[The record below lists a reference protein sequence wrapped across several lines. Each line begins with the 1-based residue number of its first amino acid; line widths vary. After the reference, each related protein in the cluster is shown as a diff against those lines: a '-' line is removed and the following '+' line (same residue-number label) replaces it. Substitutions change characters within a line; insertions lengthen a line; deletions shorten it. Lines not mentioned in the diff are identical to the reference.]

1 MGSLIEYF
9 KLKTAASVLEKSISH
24 AKKVQDCVRELNIG
38 IQLLIKDKKVEEAHQ
53 KFKIVDKIEK
63 EADELRRKIQKEISS
78 GELSSS
84 VRMDLSHLIRRQD
97 GVADCATGVARRINT
112 IPFKFWEECS
122 EESKSIIL
130 EMMAKTEKCVEFLDK
145 IVMDLL
151 GERKNVKDYAR
162 EINSIEHEIDI
173 LNIALRK
180 SFQETE
186 FHVNAFTI
194 FTVGNTMDI
203 IEAIS
208 DSIEGVAD
216 YIMRLLTSS
225 KPP

>member
-24 AKKVQDCVRELNIG
+24 AEKVQECVRELNVG
-38 IQLLIKDKKVEEAHQ
+38 IKLLIKDKKIEEAQQ
-53 KFKIVDKIEK
+53 KFKSVDNIER

-84 VRMDLSHLIRRQD
+84 VRMDLSHLIKRQD

-112 IPFKFWEECS
+112 IPLKFWEECS

-130 EMMAKTEKCVEFLDK
+130 EMMEKTEKCVGYLDK

-151 GERKNVKDYAR
+151 ADRKNVKDYAR
-162 EINSIEHEIDI
+162 EINFIEHEIDL

-186 FHVNAFTI
+186 FSVNAFTI
-194 FTVGNTMDI
+194 FTVGNTTDI

-208 DSIEGVAD
+208 DAIEGVAD
-216 YIMRLLTSS
+216 YILRLLTSS
-225 KPP
+225 KPV